1 MRYEEIEEYMESL
14 SQYSKGTGVERGE
27 KLLSLLGNPEEN
39 YKVIH
44 VAGTNGK
51 GSVCSY
57 ISSIIEKNGHSVGLF
72 TSPHLIDIRERI
84 QINRCMISKQ
94 DFEECFNE
102 VLSAV
107 KEDGNIE
114 PAYFDY
120 FFAVALVYFAKK
132 KVEYVVLETGLG
144 GKYDATNSVRRPVC
158 TVITTIGLEHTAI
171 LGESVEEVASQKA
184 GIIKEHIP
192 VVYSGMNPL
201 AANVIEHT
209 AKDKDSPAV
218 SVSRDD
224 YEITKNS
231 QGCIDFLVHNDYYI
245 NDCFRIETEGL
256 YQAENA
262 AIALTACKV
271 MESEGI
277 IELNPVLT
285 RKGLIENRWA
295 GRMEK
300 ITHNIYVDGAHNP
313 QGIELFVES
322 VRSICRNKSKKAT
335 LLFSVVSDKNF
346 EDMIRCLCG
355 CECFY
360 KFAVTVTGGARKLSG
375 DCIRETF
382 LRYTDKPVLIYHEV
396 GKAMEDLDD
405 EELLMCAGSLYLV
418 ADIKRAVMKNGG

>member
-1 MRYEEIEEYMESL
+1 MRYEEIEKYVESL

-27 KLLSLLGNPEEN
+27 KLLSLLGNPQEN

-84 QINRCMISKQ
+84 QINRQMISKQ

-102 VLSAV
+102 VLSVV

-158 TVITTIGLEHTAI
+158 TVITTISLEHTAI
-171 LGESVEEVASQKA
+171 LGESVEEIASQKA

-192 VVYSGMNPL
+192 VVYSGRNPL
-201 AANVIEHT
+201 AANVIEQA
-209 AKDKDSPAV
+209 AKDKNSLAV

-231 QGCIDFLVHNDYYI
+231 HGCIDFLVHNDYYI

-256 YQAENA
+256 YQTENA

-277 IELNPVLT
+277 IELNPALT

-300 ITHNIYVDGAHNP
+300 ITDNIYVDGAHNP

-322 VRSICRNKSKKAT
+322 VRSICCNRSKKAT

-346 EDMIRCLCG
+346 EDMIKCLCG

-360 KFAVTVTGGARKLSG
+360 KFAVTVTGGARKLSA

-382 LRYTDKPVLIYHEV
+382 LRYTDRPVLIYHEV
-396 GKAMEDLDD
+396 EKAMEDLAD

-418 ADIKRAVMKNGG
+418 ADIKKAVSRT